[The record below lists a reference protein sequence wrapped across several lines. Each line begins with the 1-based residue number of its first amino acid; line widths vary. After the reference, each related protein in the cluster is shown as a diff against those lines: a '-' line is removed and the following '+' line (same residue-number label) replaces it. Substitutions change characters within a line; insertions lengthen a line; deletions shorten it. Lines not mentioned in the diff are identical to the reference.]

1 MIHIPSTQAL
11 RVFRKAAETLS
22 FTETAEELCLT
33 QSAVSHQIK
42 QLEEQLRASLFVRH
56 RRGIFLSGTGQRFL
70 QAITPVLQELESAV
84 ASLLMGNDDRQVVVR
99 VESTL
104 LVSVLLPNLA
114 EMLDAI
120 PDLRV
125 RFEASDGTPKDV
137 LQDRSIAIYLGQEM
151 RGPEVN
157 CRPIVGEESF
167 AVCAPSLLSHH
178 PVRSLADLKSHRL
191 LLVRDE
197 KSGPES
203 DWERWLAPD
212 DRELLVAGQ
221 HAVFATR
228 ALALWAALA
237 GQGIALSES
246 IPAGPHLVS
255 GQLVR
260 PLERR
265 VQCADAYYFA
275 CPSKLLNV
283 AAIRRFNDWVV
294 TRVGSMTQIPGQ
306 PRLRRGADALRL
318 CHPVSAIDVATGR
331 GQGPTGGPIVE
342 RRPLR

>member
-42 QLEEQLRASLFVRH
+42 QLEEQLSALLFVRH

-70 QAITPVLQELESAV
+70 QAITPILQELETAV
-84 ASLLMGNDDRQVVVR
+84 ASLRMGSDDRQVVVR

-104 LVSVLLPNLA
+104 LVSVLLPNLT

-120 PDLRV
+120 PELRV
-125 RFEASDGTPKDV
+125 RFEAADGTPKEV
-137 LQDRSIAIYLGQEM
+137 LQDRSIAIYLGQEL
-151 RGPEVN
+151 RGPELS
-157 CRPIVGEESF
+157 CRSIAGEESF
-167 AVCAPSLLSHH
+167 AVCAPSLLAHH
-178 PVRSLADLKSHRL
+178 PVRSLADLKNHRL

-197 KSGPES
+197 KNGSES

-212 DRELLVAGQ
+212 DRQLLAGQ
-221 HAVFATR
+221 HVVFATR
-228 ALALWAALA
+228 ALALCAALA
-237 GQGIALSES
+237 GQGIALSDS

-255 GQLVR
+255 EQLVR
-260 PLERR
+260 PLQRR
-265 VQCADAYYFA
+265 VPCADAYYFA
-275 CPSKLLNV
+275 CPNKLLNV

-294 TRVGSMTQIPGQ
+294 ARVGSMTQAPGQ
-306 PRLRRGADALRL
+306 PRLRRGIDALRL
-318 CHPVSAIDVATGR
+318 CHPVSGTDLAV
-331 GQGPTGGPIVE
+331 GQS
-342 RRPLR
+342 

>member
-1 MIHIPSTQAL
+1 
-11 RVFRKAAETLS
+11 LS

-70 QAITPVLQELESAV
+70 QAIAPVLQELETAV
-84 ASLLMGNDDRQVVVR
+84 ASLLMGNDDRPVVVR

-137 LQDRSIAIYLGQEM
+137 LQDRSIAIYLGREM
-151 RGPEVN
+151 NGPEVS
-157 CRPIVGEESF
+157 CRSIVGEESF
-167 AVCAPSLLSHH
+167 AVCAPSLLSRH
-178 PVRSLADLKSHRL
+178 PVRSLSDLKSHRL

-197 KSGPES
+197 KNGPES

-246 IPAGPHLVS
+246 IPASPHLVS

-265 VQCADAYYFA
+265 VQCADAYYLA
-275 CPSKLLNV
+275 CPNKLLNV

-294 TRVGSMTQIPGQ
+294 ARVGSMIQTPEQR
-306 PRLRRGADALRL
+306 RLRRGADALRL
-318 CHPVSAIDVATGR
+318 CHPVSAIDVATR
-331 GQGPTGGPIVE
+331 
-342 RRPLR
+342 

>member
-70 QAITPVLQELESAV
+70 QAITPVLQELETAV
-84 ASLLMGNDDRQVVVR
+84 ASLRMGNDDRQVVVR

-104 LVSVLLPNLA
+104 LVSVLLPNLS

-125 RFEASDGTPKDV
+125 CFEASDGIPKDT
-137 LQDRSIAIYLGQEM
+137 LQDRSIAIYLGQEL
-151 RGPEVN
+151 RRPEVN
-157 CRPIVGEESF
+157 CSSIASQETF
-167 AVCAPSLLSHH
+167 AVCAPSLLSNH
-178 PVRSLADLKSHRL
+178 PVRSLADLKGHRL

-197 KSGPES
+197 KKGSES

-212 DRELLVAGQ
+212 DRRLLAGQ

-228 ALALWAALA
+228 SLALWAALA

-246 IPAGPHLVS
+246 IPANPHLVS

-265 VQCADAYYFA
+265 VRCADAYYFV
-275 CPSKLLNV
+275 CPNKLMDV

-294 TRVGSMTQIPGQ
+294 TRVGSMTQTHVQ

-318 CHPVSAIDVATGR
+318 CHPISAIDVATG
-331 GQGPTGGPIVE
+331 
-342 RRPLR
+342 

>member
-1 MIHIPSTQAL
+1 
-11 RVFRKAAETLS
+11 VFRKAAETLS

-125 RFEASDGTPKDV
+125 RFEASDGTPKKDI

-151 RGPEVN
+151 RGPEVI
-157 CRPIVGEESF
+157 CRSIVGEESF
-167 AVCAPSLLSHH
+167 AVCAPSLLSDH
-178 PVRSLADLKSHRL
+178 PVRSLADLKNHRL

-246 IPAGPHLVS
+246 IPASPHLLS

-331 GQGPTGGPIVE
+331 NQGSTGGPIVE

>member
-1 MIHIPSTQAL
+1 MVHIPSTQAL

-22 FTETAEELCLT
+22 FTETAEALCLT

-70 QAITPVLQELESAV
+70 VAITPVLQELETAV
-84 ASLLMGNDDRQVVVR
+84 ASLRMGNDDRQVVVR
-99 VESTL
+99 VESAL
-104 LVSVLLPNLA
+104 LVSVLLPYLS

-137 LQDRSIAIYLGQEM
+137 LQDRSIAIYLGQAL
-151 RGPEVN
+151 RRPEVN
-157 CRPIVGEESF
+157 CSSIASEESF
-167 AVCAPSLLSHH
+167 AVCAPSLLSRH

-197 KSGPES
+197 KNGSES
-203 DWERWLAPD
+203 DWERWLSPD
-212 DRELLVAGQ
+212 DRQLLAGQ

-228 ALALWAALA
+228 SLALWAALA

-246 IPAGPHLVS
+246 IPANPHLVS

-275 CPSKLLNV
+275 CPNKLLSV

-294 TRVGSMTQIPGQ
+294 TRVGSMTETPPQ
-306 PRLRRGADALRL
+306 PRLRRGVEALRL
-318 CHPVSAIDVATGR
+318 CHPVSATDVAM
-331 GQGPTGGPIVE
+331 
-342 RRPLR
+342 

>member
-22 FTETAEELCLT
+22 FTETAEDLCLT

-42 QLEEQLRASLFVRH
+42 QLEEQLSASLFVRH

-70 QAITPVLQELESAV
+70 QAITPALQELETAV
-84 ASLLMGNDDRQVVVR
+84 ASLRMGNDDRHVVVR

-104 LVSVLLPNLA
+104 LVSVLLPNLS
-114 EMLDAI
+114 EMLEAI
-120 PDLRV
+120 PDMQI

-137 LQDRSIAIYLGQEM
+137 LQDRSVAIYFGQELS
-151 RGPEVN
+151 GPGLS
-157 CRPIVGEESF
+157 CSSIAREESF
-167 AVCAPSLLSHH
+167 AVCAPNLLSHH

-197 KSGPES
+197 KNGSES
-203 DWERWLAPD
+203 DWERWLAPA
-212 DRELLVAGQ
+212 DRELLAVGQ

-246 IPAGPHLVS
+246 IPANPHLVS
-255 GQLVR
+255 GELVR

-265 VQCADAYYFA
+265 VQCADAYYFV
-275 CPSKLLNV
+275 CPNKLLNV
-283 AAIRRFNDWVV
+283 PAIRRFNDWVV
-294 TRVGSMTQIPGQ
+294 TRVGSMTKTPEQ

-318 CHPVSAIDVATGR
+318 CHPVSAIDVAAG
-331 GQGPTGGPIVE
+331 
-342 RRPLR
+342 

>member
-22 FTETAEELCLT
+22 FTETAEALCLT
-33 QSAVSHQIK
+33 QSAVSHQVK
-42 QLEEQLRASLFVRH
+42 QLEEQLGALLFVRH

-70 QAITPVLQELESAV
+70 QAITPILQELETAV
-84 ASLLMGNDDRQVVVR
+84 ASLRMGNDDRQVVVR
-99 VESTL
+99 VESTF
-104 LVSVLLPNLA
+104 LVSVLLPNLS

-125 RFEASDGTPKDV
+125 RFEASDGTPRDV
-137 LQDRSIAIYLGQEM
+137 LQDQSIAIYLGQEL
-151 RGPEVN
+151 RRPEVN
-157 CRPIVGEESF
+157 CSSIASEESF
-167 AVCAPSLLSHH
+167 AVCAPSLLSRY

-197 KSGPES
+197 QNGSES

-212 DRELLVAGQ
+212 DRELLAGQ

-228 ALALWAALA
+228 SLALWAALA

-246 IPAGPHLVS
+246 IPANSHLVS

-265 VQCADAYYFA
+265 VQCAEAYYLV
-275 CPSKLLNV
+275 CPNKLMSV
-283 AAIRRFNDWVV
+283 PAIRRFNDWVV
-294 TRVGSMTQIPGQ
+294 TRARSMTQTPEQ

-318 CHPVSAIDVATGR
+318 CHPVSATDVAM
-331 GQGPTGGPIVE
+331 
-342 RRPLR
+342 